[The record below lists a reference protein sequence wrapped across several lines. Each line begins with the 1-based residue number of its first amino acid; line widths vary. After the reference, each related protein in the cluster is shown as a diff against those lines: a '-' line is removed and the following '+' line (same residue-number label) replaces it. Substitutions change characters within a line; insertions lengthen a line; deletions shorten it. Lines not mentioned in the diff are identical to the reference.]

1 VLGTAALIGTAVLF
15 ASGIFSMMRSSEVYT
30 TAMQRATSNPTIV
43 EALGT
48 PIEPGW
54 YLTGEMTT
62 SAESGTA
69 NLVVPIHGPKGEAD
83 LHINAEKVD
92 GQWRYAALL
101 VDIEGRDEPIDLLV
115 AADTTGEAAVP

>member
-1 VLGTAALIGTAVLF
+1 
-15 ASGIFSMMRSSEVYT
+15 
-30 TAMQRATSNPTIV
+30 MQRATSNPTIV